1 MSELLSITFLSALIS
16 GAILAGMPLLF
27 AGLGETLGEQSG
39 VLGLGMEGYML
50 IGAYAGFN
58 GALYGHSPWVGLLC
72 GVVGGVAIAAVV
84 ALLSVRLGLD
94 QIVVGIG
101 VILLAEGLTSVLH
114 AVQFGSSRPLLENMR
129 ETPIPLLDRIPVL
142 GDSLFSQPLI
152 FWVGIALI
160 FVVRWLLRST
170 RWGLS
175 IRAAGERPQALD
187 AAGVDVMHTRIW
199 AVLASGGLAG
209 LGGAYLSVVA
219 AGTFV
224 VPDMVGGLGF
234 IAIVVAMLARG
245 RTGWVFGVAFIFG
258 ACQSAVT
265 ALQLVGIDVPTD
277 VVYMLPF
284 VAVMVAL
291 VIFAR
296 RSYLP
301 AALCL
306 PYRREG
312 R

>member
-1 MSELLSITFLSALIS
+1 MSGLLTDTFFAALLS

-39 VLGLGMEGYML
+39 VLGMGMEGYML

-72 GVVGGVAIAAVV
+72 GVAGGVAVSALV

-114 AVQFGSSRPLLENMR
+114 AVQFGSSYPRLEEMQ
-129 ETPIPLLDRIPVL
+129 ELPIPLLSRIPVI
-142 GDSLFSQPLI
+142 GEGVFRQPLI
-152 FWVGIALI
+152 FWVGIGLL
-160 FVVRWLLRST
+160 FVVRWVLRST
-170 RWGLS
+170 RWGLNV
-175 IRAAGERPQALD
+175 RAAGERPQALD
-187 AAGVDVMHTRIW
+187 AAGVDVARTRHW

-209 LGGAYLSVVA
+209 LGGAYLSVAA
-219 AGTFV
+219 AGIFV
-224 VPDMVGGLGF
+224 PYMTNGLGF
-234 IAIVVAMLARG
+234 IAIVMAMLARG
-245 RTGWVFGVAFIFG
+245 RTVWVFTGAFIFG
-258 ACQSAVT
+258 LCLSVAT
-265 ALQLVGIDVPTD
+265 ALQLVGIDLPTD

-284 VAVMVAL
+284 LAVMAAL
-291 VIFAR
+291 VAFAR

-301 AALCL
+301 AALCV
-306 PYRREG
+306 PYRRG
-312 R
+312 KQ

>member
-1 MSELLSITFLSALIS
+1 MSELLSGTFLSALIS

-39 VLGLGMEGYML
+39 VLGIGMEGYML

-72 GVVGGVAIAAVV
+72 GVVGGLAISSLVAF
-84 ALLSVRLGLD
+84 LSVRLGLD

-114 AVQFGSSRPLLENMR
+114 AVQFGSSYPRLGEMKDL
-129 ETPIPLLDRIPVL
+129 PIPLLSRIPVI
-142 GDSLFSQPLI
+142 GDGIFSQPLI
-152 FWVGIALI
+152 FWVGIALL
-160 FVVRWLLRST
+160 FVIRWILRST
-170 RWGLS
+170 RWGLNV
-175 IRAAGERPQALD
+175 RAAGERPQALD
-187 AAGVDVMHTRIW
+187 AAGVDVVHTRAR

-219 AGTFV
+219 AGIFV
-224 VPDMVGGLGF
+224 PYMTNGLGF
-234 IAIVVAMLARG
+234 IAIVIAMLARG
-245 RTGWVFGVAFIFG
+245 RTVWVFGGALIFG
-258 ACQSAVT
+258 LCLSVAT

-284 VAVMVAL
+284 LAVMVAL
-291 VIFAR
+291 VAFAR
-296 RSYLP
+296 RSFLP

-306 PYRREG
+306 PYRRGE

>member
-1 MSELLSITFLSALIS
+1 VSELLSGTFLTALIS

-58 GALYGHSPWVGLLC
+58 GALYGHSPWFGLLC
-72 GVVGGVAIAAVV
+72 GIAGGVAISSLV
-84 ALLSVRLGLD
+84 AFLSVRLGLD

-114 AVQFGSSRPLLENMR
+114 AVQFGSSYPRLEEMG
-129 ETPIPLLDRIPVL
+129 EIPIPLLSRIPVL

-152 FWVGIALI
+152 FWVGVVLMFA
-160 FVVRWLLRST
+160 VRWVLRST

-175 IRAAGERPQALD
+175 LRAAGERPQALD
-187 AAGVDVMHTRIW
+187 AAGVDVVHTRMW
-199 AVLASGGLAG
+199 AVLLSGGLAG

-219 AGTFV
+219 AGVFV
-224 VPDMVGGLGF
+224 PYMTNGLGF

-245 RTGWVFGVAFIFG
+245 RPGWVFGAALFFG
-258 ACQSAVT
+258 LCLSVTT
-265 ALQLVGIDVPTD
+265 ALQLVGVDVPTD

-284 VAVMVAL
+284 LAVMVVL
-291 VIFAR
+291 LGFAR

-306 PYRREG
+306 PYRRVG

>member
-1 MSELLSITFLSALIS
+1 MSELLSGTFLSALIS

-39 VLGLGMEGYML
+39 VLGIGMEGYML
-50 IGAYAGFN
+50 FGAYAGFN

-72 GVVGGVAIAAVV
+72 GMVGGVAIASLV
-84 ALLSVRLGLD
+84 AFLSVRLGLD

-114 AVQFGSSRPLLENMR
+114 AVQFGSNYPRLQEMKEL
-129 ETPIPLLDRIPVL
+129 PIPLLNRIPVI
-142 GDSLFSQPLI
+142 GDSVFSQPLI
-152 FWVGIALI
+152 FWVGIALL
-160 FVVRWLLRST
+160 FVIRWILRST
-170 RWGLS
+170 RWGLNV
-175 IRAAGERPQALD
+175 RAAGERPQALD
-187 AAGVDVMHTRIW
+187 AAGVDVVTTRAW

-209 LGGAYLSVVA
+209 LGGAFLSVIA

-224 VPDMVGGLGF
+224 VPNMTNGLGF
-234 IAIVVAMLARG
+234 IAIVIAMLARG
-245 RTGWVFGVAFIFG
+245 RTVWVFGGAFIFG
-258 ACQSAVT
+258 LCLSVAT
-265 ALQLVGIDVPTD
+265 ALQLVNIDVPTD

-291 VIFAR
+291 AAFAR
-296 RSYLP
+296 RSFLP

-306 PYRREG
+306 PYRRGE